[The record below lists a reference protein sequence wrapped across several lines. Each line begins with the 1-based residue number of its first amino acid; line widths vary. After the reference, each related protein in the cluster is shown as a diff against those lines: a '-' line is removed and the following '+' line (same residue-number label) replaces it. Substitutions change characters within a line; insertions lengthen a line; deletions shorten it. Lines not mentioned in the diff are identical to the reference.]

1 MWSFD
6 DWKRDYQ
13 QPLERDV
20 RRYRLA
26 QEVKAAH
33 RNHPAAQT
41 PPPRHLP
48 VGQRAAGVLCRLCV
62 LFQRKNSMETG

>member
-26 QEVKAAH
+26 QEAKAAQGN
-33 RNHPAAQT
+33 RPAAQT

-48 VGQRAAGVLCRLCV
+48 VGLRAARVLCRLFV
-62 LFQRKNSMETG
+62 LFQRKNSMETC